1 MSPPRSRVRTDE
13 NGPRDGVARDELR
26 EHRPPNHM
34 LSQSPKRERDLT
46 PNSDFSES
54 SISAVIVAALGADA
68 SPANANSDPRRGVC
82 SALQTEQAATAT
94 LAFHRHLPRR
104 TEPASGWV
112 RYAVAPPSAI
122 FPALRPPRPL
132 IA

>member
-1 MSPPRSRVRTDE
+1 MRTALE
-13 NGPRDGVARDELR
+13 TVSLGTSSG

-68 SPANANSDPRRGVC
+68 SPANANSDPLVGA
-82 SALQTEQAATAT
+82 SA
-94 LAFHRHLPRR
+94 
-104 TEPASGWV
+104 
-112 RYAVAPPSAI
+112 APYRPSKQ
-122 FPALRPPRPL
+122 RPPRWRSTGTCRVARSQQAVGCDMPSPL
-132 IA
+132 PARFFPLSDLRVR